1 MCVRMYRALVSC
13 PDSAPHLLGLI
24 SHLETIAHRQHYVTI
39 QVGSVL
45 GYPGV
50 SQTEMTLI
58 AGKDEVCD
66 ADQYQ

>member
-1 MCVRMYRALVSC
+1 MSVCVRMYRALVSC

-45 GYPGV
+45 R
-50 SQTEMTLI
+50 
-58 AGKDEVCD
+58 
-66 ADQYQ
+66 